1 MSSSSSSS
9 SAHEDKPEE
18 EEPMLP
24 KTTNEHGVEVIWE
37 DFYVTIPPKRAPV
50 PCLRGQ
56 NKKSI
61 IEPISGKIPAGSLT
75 AILGP
80 SGCGKST
87 FMNFISGRHQQLAGL
102 DYNGKAWYNDASLGD
117 KDHQAAI

>member
-1 MSSSSSSS
+1 M
-9 SAHEDKPEE
+9 ATPEE
-18 EEPMLP
+18 EPILP
-24 KTTNEHGVEVIWE
+24 KDSKDHGVEVIWE
-37 DFYVTIPPKRAPV
+37 DFYVTVPPKRAKL

-61 IEPISGKIPAGSLT
+61 IEPISGKIPAASLT

-87 FMNFISGRHQQLAGL
+87 FLNFISGRH
-102 DYNGKAWYNDASLGD
+102 
-117 KDHQAAI
+117 